1 MSAKSLRVKMP
12 SQEFTFRQEIK
23 KTIFPQIY
31 DNENILEDK
40 NLKPIKSISRKAKT
54 VFRKEV
60 IQIPFELLIPNSA
73 ADVSIYLNG
82 QKTDMY
88 YSIPSGKYSF
98 KFFPNSG
105 NNVVEIFY
113 LVNDCKSPSV
123 FYTFVSK

>member
-1 MSAKSLRVKMP
+1 MP

>member
-1 MSAKSLRVKMP
+1 LSAKSLRVKMP

-31 DNENILEDK
+31 DNKNILEDK

-88 YSIPSGKYSF
+88 YSILSGKYSF